1 MAGSWPGADWALAG
15 LGPWHLAGNW
25 RGAGWRELAGRS
37 WPGAGCLDLAELA
50 GGSWPGAGWELAG
63 NWPGAGR
70 QLAGSRQGA
79 GWGLAESWLGA
90 GRELAGCCASSAH
103 NKSGSVDRTHAPTS
117 VRSQSHYTH
126 VWNSSWS
133 GAKKICHRSLAGFR
147 VCVCGVARVPEF
159 YRMHLLC
166 AH

>member
-1 MAGSWPGADWALAG
+1 LAGSWPGAGRQLAG
-15 LGPWHLAGNW
+15 S
-25 RGAGWRELAGRS
+25 RQGAGWGLAESWLARAGRDLADGI
-37 WPGAGCLDLAELA
+37 WLAELA

-147 VCVCGVARVPEF
+147 VCVCGIARVPEF